1 MPLTCLLGHEDSLT
15 GSDSLKHLTCD
26 HNLMEA
32 FKEGFPNCKTKKIC
46 KMLISREAFVA
57 VLTFMDSKTGQE
69 AEAWR
74 VTFQLERVVP
84 RAASDRV

>member
-1 MPLTCLLGHEDSLT
+1 
-15 GSDSLKHLTCD
+15 
-26 HNLMEA
+26 
-32 FKEGFPNCKTKKIC
+32 
-46 KMLISREAFVA
+46 MLISREAFVA